1 MNGMLRFV
9 RRHLVSLVLGVLLIG
24 GIVWALLPQPVL
36 VDLAPVVRGTL
47 VVTIDEEGETEVRDL
62 YTVSAPITGR
72 LLRVTLD
79 PGDQVI
85 GGETVVATL
94 EPVDPGFLDRR
105 LVAERQAALNA
116 AEAAEALAQ
125 AELQRT
131 IAVRDLARQTYDR
144 TAALA
149 DRGTVSLAALDQ
161 AAAELR
167 SRRAEVAAAQA
178 ALDVRR
184 RQREGAEAALMEP
197 TGVDTAGP
205 EGEACCVPVRSPT
218 DGVVLR
224 VLAESETVI
233 AAGSPVLE
241 IGDPSDLQVVVD
253 LLSMDAVRVAP
264 AAPVTITD
272 WGGPDVTAT
281 VRRVDPLGVTRVSAL
296 GIEEQRV
303 DTVIDFAG
311 DQAPAGLGHGYR
323 VRVEIETDRRED
335 ALLVPL
341 GALFREGG
349 EWRVFRV
356 DDSGRARTTTVVV
369 AALNDSLAAIEAGL
383 EAGDRLVLFPSSRV
397 ADGVQVVSRQD
408 S

>member
-1 MNGMLRFV
+1 MLRFV
-9 RRHLVSLVLGVLLIG
+9 RRHLVSLVLGILLIG

-36 VDLAPVVRGTL
+36 VDLATVERGTL

-79 PGDQVI
+79 PGDRVI

-105 LVAERQAALNA
+105 LVAERQAALSA

-131 IAVRDLARQTYDR
+131 LAVRDLAQQTYDR

-149 DRGTVSLAALDQ
+149 DRGTVSPAALDQ

-167 SRRAEVAAAQA
+167 SRQAEVAAAQA

-197 TGVDTAGP
+197 TGVDVAMG

-241 IGDPSDLQVVVD
+241 IGDPTDLQIVVD

-264 AAPVTITD
+264 GAPVTITD
-272 WGGPDVTAT
+272 WGGPDVRAR

-303 DTVIDFAG
+303 DTVIDFAADG
-311 DQAPAGLGHGYR
+311 TPGSLGHGYR
-323 VRVEIETDRRED
+323 VRVEIETDRLED
-335 ALLVPL
+335 ALLAPL
-341 GALFREGG
+341 GALFREAG

-356 DDSGRARTTTVVV
+356 DQSGRARTVSVTV
-369 AALNDSLAAIEAGL
+369 AALNDSLAAIETGL
-383 EAGDRLVLFPSSRV
+383 AAGDRLVLFPSGRV
-397 ADGVQVVSRQD
+397 ADGVQVTARED